1 VNTGASETTITMPA
15 AGRTRASVRCGA
27 ASVRIEIPNRTPAR
41 IGVRAGMATVRV
53 DETLFPRVA
62 EGYRS
67 NDFDE
72 SADGVDLTIEGGA
85 ASVEVR

>member
-1 VNTGASETTITMPA
+1 
-15 AGRTRASVRCGA
+15 
-27 ASVRIEIPNRTPAR
+27 
-41 IGVRAGMATVRV
+41 MATVRV
-53 DETLFPRVA
+53 DETRFPRVA